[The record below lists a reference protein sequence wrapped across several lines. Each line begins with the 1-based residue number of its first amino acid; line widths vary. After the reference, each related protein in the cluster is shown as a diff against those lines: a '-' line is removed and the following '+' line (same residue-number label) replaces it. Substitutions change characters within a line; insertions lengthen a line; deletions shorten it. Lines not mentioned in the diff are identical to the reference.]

1 MKPMTPNR
9 PYLLQAYYDWLK
21 DNDLTPHVVVDAYVP
36 GTQVP
41 QQYVKD
47 GQIVLNI
54 TSTAVGNLQIGH
66 DFIEFNARFGG
77 VPQQVVLPMAAIVA
91 IYARE
96 NGAGT
101 VFDMEDAYQVDAES
115 EAAGLSVVKPEKA
128 TLTDTK
134 SALSSVESSF
144 SETPAVDSSSD
155 KTSPDPEPKRRGHLT
170 LVK

>member
-1 MKPMTPNR
+1 MKALTPNR
-9 PYLLQAYYDWLK
+9 PYLLRAYYDWLM
-21 DNDLTPHVVVDAYVP
+21 DNQLTPHVVVDAFVK

-54 TSTAVGNLQIGH
+54 AAGAVGNLQIGNE
-66 DFIEFNARFGG
+66 FVEFNARFGG
-77 VPQQVVLPMAAIVA
+77 VPQQVLLPMASIVA

-101 VFDMEDAYQVDAES
+101 VFDIEDAYLVEEEEAES
-115 EAAGLSVVKPEKA
+115 TLSVIETNEKPTEP
-128 TLTDTK
+128 TD
-134 SALSSVESSF
+134 E
-144 SETPAVDSSSD
+144 P
-155 KTSPDPEPKRRGHLT
+155 PKRRSHLT

>member
-1 MKPMTPNR
+1 MKELTPNR
-9 PYLLQAYYDWLK
+9 PYLLRAYYEWLM
-21 DNDLTPHVVVDAYVP
+21 DNQLTPHVVVDAYVP

-54 TSTAVGNLQIGH
+54 TESAVGNLQITNE
-66 DFIEFNARFGG
+66 FIEFSARFGG
-77 VPQQVVLPMAAIVA
+77 VPQQVLLPMAAIIA

-101 VFDMEDAYQVDAES
+101 VFDLEESYQIDDAE
-115 EAAGLSVVKPEKA
+115 ETGLSVVKE
-128 TLTDTK
+128 
-134 SALSSVESSF
+134 
-144 SETPAVDSSSD
+144 PAVEVSEPEET
-155 KTSPDPEPKRRGHLT
+155 KEEVKEPKRRSHLT

>member
-1 MKPMTPNR
+1 MKELTPNR
-9 PYLLQAYYDWLK
+9 PYLLRAYYDWLM
-21 DNDLTPHVVVDAYVP
+21 DNQLTPHVVVDAYVP

-54 TSTAVGNLQIGH
+54 TESAVGGLQITNE
-66 DFIEFNARFGG
+66 FIEFSARFGG
-77 VPQQVVLPMAAIVA
+77 VPQQVLLPMAAIVA

-101 VFDMEDAYQVDAES
+101 VFDVEEAYQLE
-115 EAAGLSVVKPEKA
+115 ETEEAGLSVVEEPVAEVSEPEEIKEEV
-128 TLTDTK
+128 K
-134 SALSSVESSF
+134 
-144 SETPAVDSSSD
+144 
-155 KTSPDPEPKRRGHLT
+155 EPKRRGHLT

>member
-1 MKPMTPNR
+1 MKELTPNR
-9 PYLLQAYYDWLK
+9 PYLLRAYYDWLM
-21 DNDLTPHVVVDAYVP
+21 DNQLTPHVVVDAYVP

-54 TSTAVGNLQIGH
+54 TESAVGGLQITNE
-66 DFIEFNARFGG
+66 FIEFSARFGG
-77 VPQQVVLPMAAIVA
+77 VPQQVLLPMASIVA

-101 VFDMEDAYQVDAES
+101 VFELEEAYQLEDDIEEES
-115 EAAGLSVVKPEKA
+115 GLSVVKEPVVETCEPEA
-128 TLTDTK
+128 ESTK
-134 SALSSVESSF
+134 V
-144 SETPAVDSSSD
+144 
-155 KTSPDPEPKRRGHLT
+155 KEPKRRGHLT

>member
-1 MKPMTPNR
+1 MKALTPNR
-9 PYLLQAYYDWLK
+9 PYLLRAYYDWLM
-21 DNDLTPHVVVDAYVP
+21 DNQLTPHVVVDAFVK

-54 TSTAVGNLQIGH
+54 AAGAVGNLQIGNE
-66 DFIEFNARFGG
+66 FVEFNARFGG
-77 VPQQVVLPMAAIVA
+77 VPQQVLLPMASIVA

-101 VFDMEDAYQVDAES
+101 VFDIEDAYLVEEEAE
-115 EAAGLSVVKPEKA
+115 
-128 TLTDTK
+128 
-134 SALSSVESSF
+134 SALSII
-144 SETPAVDSSSD
+144 ETKD
-155 KTSPDPEPKRRGHLT
+155 KPTEPTDEPPKRRSHLT

>member
-1 MKPMTPNR
+1 MKALTPNR
-9 PYLLQAYYDWLK
+9 PYLLRAYYDWLM
-21 DNDLTPHVVVDAYVP
+21 DNQLTPHVVVDAFVK

-54 TSTAVGNLQIGH
+54 AASAVGNLQIGNE
-66 DFIEFNARFGG
+66 FVEFNARFGG
-77 VPQQVVLPMAAIVA
+77 VPQQVLLPMASIVA

-101 VFDMEDAYQVDAES
+101 VFDIEDAYLVEEEAES
-115 EAAGLSVVKPEKA
+115 TLSVIETNEKPTEP
-128 TLTDTK
+128 TD
-134 SALSSVESSF
+134 E
-144 SETPAVDSSSD
+144 P
-155 KTSPDPEPKRRGHLT
+155 PKRRSHLT

>member
-9 PYLLQAYYDWLK
+9 PYLLQAYYDWLM
-21 DNDLTPHVVVDAYVP
+21 DNELTPHVVVDAYVP

-54 TSTAVGNLQIGH
+54 TASAVGNLQIGH

-77 VPQQVVLPMAAIVA
+77 VPQQVLLPMASIVA

-101 VFDMEDAYQVDAES
+101 VFDQEEAYQLEAEV
-115 EAAGLSVVKPEKA
+115 EDTTLSVVDDKPA
-128 TLTDTK
+128 
-134 SALSSVESSF
+134 VESADK
-144 SETPAVDSSSD
+144 PATKTD
-155 KTSPDPEPKRRGHLT
+155 KPKRRSHLT
-170 LVK
+170 VVK

>member
-1 MKPMTPNR
+1 MKPLSPSR
-9 PYLLQAYYDWLK
+9 PYLLRAYYDWLM
-21 DNDLTPHVVVDAYVP
+21 DNQLTPHVVVDAFFK

-54 TSTAVGNLQIGH
+54 AAGAVGNLQIGN
-66 DFIEFNARFGG
+66 DAVEFNARFGG
-77 VPQQVVLPMAAIVA
+77 VPQHVVLPMGSIVA

-101 VFDMEDAYQVDAES
+101 VFDAEDAYLLDED
-115 EAAGLSVVKPEKA
+115 EAALLDVVDSQKPDPDSEPPKPE
-128 TLTDTK
+128 
-134 SALSSVESSF
+134 S
-144 SETPAVDSSSD
+144 
-155 KTSPDPEPKRRGHLT
+155 KRRGHLT

>member
-1 MKPMTPNR
+1 MQPMTPNR
-9 PYLLQAYYDWLK
+9 PYLLQAYYDWLM
-21 DNDLTPHVVVDAYVP
+21 DNDLTPHVVVDASVP

-101 VFDMEDAYQVDAES
+101 VFDTEDAYQNAADLEES
-115 EAAGLSVVKPEKA
+115 GLSVVKPEQVQLA
-128 TLTDTK
+128 DTNSELT
-134 SALSSVESSF
+134 SVESLS
-144 SETPAVDSSSD
+144 SEIPAGGSCFDEQ
-155 KTSPDPEPKRRGHLT
+155 SPDPEPKRRSYLK

>member
-1 MKPMTPNR
+1 MEGLTPSR
-9 PYLLQAYYDWLK
+9 PYLLRAYYDWLM
-21 DNDLTPHVVVDAYVP
+21 DNQLTPHVVVDAFVP

-54 TSTAVGNLQIGH
+54 TASAVGNLQIGNE
-66 DFIEFNARFGG
+66 FIEFSARFGG
-77 VPQQVVLPMAAIVA
+77 VPQQVVLPMASIVA

-101 VFDMEDAYQVDAES
+101 VFDVEEAYSTPSEPEPES
-115 EAAGLSVVKPEKA
+115 PFGLSAVKTEERASIADASLSRDGPSSKPQE
-128 TLTDTK
+128 
-134 SALSSVESSF
+134 SA
-144 SETPAVDSSSD
+144 
-155 KTSPDPEPKRRGHLT
+155 PKRASHLT

>member
-1 MKPMTPNR
+1 MTAITANR
-9 PYLLQAYYDWLK
+9 PYLLRAYYEWLM
-21 DNDLTPHVVVDAYVP
+21 DNHLTPHVVVDAFVK

-41 QQYVKD
+41 QQFVKD

-54 TSTAVGNLQIGH
+54 TEGAVANLHMGN
-66 DFIEFNARFGG
+66 DVVEFNARFGG

-101 VFDMEDAYQVDAES
+101 VFDMEDAYMIEDEHDQ
-115 EAAGLSVVKPEKA
+115 LSSVAP
-128 TLTDTK
+128 
-134 SALSSVESSF
+134 ALSSVKASKVTES
-144 SETPAVDSSSD
+144 EEIQEPSD
-155 KTSPDPEPKRRGHLT
+155 APKSRSHLT

>member
-1 MKPMTPNR
+1 MKSLTPNR
-9 PYLLQAYYDWLK
+9 PYLLRAYYDWLM
-21 DNDLTPHVVVDAYVP
+21 DNQLTPHVVVDAFVK

-54 TSTAVGNLQIGH
+54 TASAVGNLQIGNE
-66 DFIEFNARFGG
+66 FIEFSARFGG
-77 VPQQVVLPMAAIVA
+77 VPQQVILPMASIVA

-101 VFDMEDAYQVDAES
+101 VFDAEDAYLTEDVD
-115 EAAGLSVVKPEKA
+115 EASPFSVVE
-128 TLTDTK
+128 
-134 SALSSVESSF
+134 V
-144 SETPAVDSSSD
+144 SD
-155 KTSPDPEPKRRGHLT
+155 PKNTGASDPQPKRGSHLT

>member
-1 MKPMTPNR
+1 MKELTPNR
-9 PYLLQAYYDWLK
+9 PYLLRAYYDWLM
-21 DNDLTPHVVVDAYVP
+21 DNQLTPHVVVDAYVP

-54 TSTAVGNLQIGH
+54 TESAVGGLQITNE
-66 DFIEFNARFGG
+66 FIEFSARFGG
-77 VPQQVVLPMAAIVA
+77 VPQQVLLPMAAIVA

-101 VFDMEDAYQVDAES
+101 VFDVEEAYQLE
-115 EAAGLSVVKPEKA
+115 ETEEAGLSVVEEPIAEVSEPEEIKEEV
-128 TLTDTK
+128 K
-134 SALSSVESSF
+134 
-144 SETPAVDSSSD
+144 
-155 KTSPDPEPKRRGHLT
+155 EPKRRGHLT

>member
-1 MKPMTPNR
+1 MKELTPNR
-9 PYLLQAYYDWLK
+9 PYLLRAYYDWLM
-21 DNDLTPHVVVDAYVP
+21 DNQLTPHVVVDAYVP

-54 TSTAVGNLQIGH
+54 TESAVAGLQITNE
-66 DFIEFNARFGG
+66 FIEFSARFGG
-77 VPQQVVLPMAAIVA
+77 VPQQVLLPMASIVA

-101 VFDMEDAYQVDAES
+101 VFELEEAYQLDDDFE
-115 EAAGLSVVKPEKA
+115 EEAGLSVVKEPVVETSEPEAEK
-128 TLTDTK
+128 
-134 SALSSVESSF
+134 VE
-144 SETPAVDSSSD
+144 A
-155 KTSPDPEPKRRGHLT
+155 KEPKRRGHLT